1 MIEAYRQRISK
12 MAETALE
19 TTMEIGAISARGC
32 TLIGE
37 LPEIMIHIF
46 QYLKDEEL
54 DLCSRVCILW
64 RDIIV
69 NIMYHRVTI
78 ITRRIPL
85 SVIYSAVEESE
96 NLRPYV
102 GFDDHFQYNWFVV
115 DLGDEPEP
123 TIESTYDLIE
133 FGETTL
139 PFIPGYKRSDI
150 IEKLY
155 GHEYSDIIE
164 KLYRND
170 GTRLFPDHYKLA
182 LTAEIQISM
191 FPNISGFNI
200 INYSLVQFKI
210 LFVFHG
216 LIDLINKIKNVYH
229 KMNIPDEQKKCVIIY
244 EDFALRKIMDKI
256 VNYPIDSDEYRITIF
271 HGERVNAYVLF
282 LDASETD
289 YTTIKKKL
297 ERLKYSELKMVQ
309 KSCFLY
315 IFNYN
320 YEEWIDIA
328 SRAFREV
335 FPLINYVIYKFFPL
349 YISLPGDMIYFR
361 EQTDYWIYSIIT
373 VFVWWE

>member
-1 MIEAYRQRISK
+1 
-12 MAETALE
+12 MAETIHGK
-19 TTMEIGAISARGC
+19 TTEIGAISPRGC

-64 RDIIV
+64 RDIIE
-69 NIMYHRVTI
+69 NIMYHRVTM
-78 ITRRIPL
+78 ITRKIPL
-85 SVIYSAVEESE
+85 SVIYSAIDESE

-123 TIESTYDLIE
+123 TIESTYDLIG

-155 GHEYSDIIE
+155 GHEYSDIID

-182 LTAEIQISM
+182 LTAEIQIST
-191 FPNISGFNI
+191 FPNIPGFNI
-200 INYSLVQFKI
+200 INYSLKHFGI
-210 LFVFHG
+210 PYLFHE
-216 LIDLINKIKNVYH
+216 LTDLKEKMKNVYH
-229 KMNIPDEQKKCVIIY
+229 KLNIPDEQNKSVIIC
-244 EDFALRKIMDKI
+244 EDFALSKITDKIMNDSI
-256 VNYPIDSDEYRITIF
+256 YNDNYRLTIF
-271 HGERVNAYVLF
+271 HGERVDAFAFYFLNAFRTGYRR
-282 LDASETD
+282 
-289 YTTIKKKL
+289 IKKQL
-297 ERLKYSELKMVQ
+297 EMLKYSEFKRVE
-309 KSCFLY
+309 KRCFVY
-315 IFNYN
+315 IFHRRYL
-320 YEEWIDIA
+320 EWTHTPA
-328 SRAFREV
+328 RAFLEV
-335 FPLINYVIYKFFPL
+335 FPQMNYVAFKFLPI
-349 YISLPGDMIYFR
+349 YISVPGDEDYFHG
-361 EQTDYWIYSIIT
+361 EYDYKVDSIIM

>member
-1 MIEAYRQRISK
+1 

-19 TTMEIGAISARGC
+19 KTTETGAISPRGC
-32 TLIGE
+32 TLIGG

-69 NIMYHRVTI
+69 NIMYHQVTI

-85 SVIYSAVEESE
+85 SVIYSAIDESE

-123 TIESTYDLIE
+123 TIESTYDLIR

-139 PFIPGYKRSDI
+139 PFIPG
-150 IEKLY
+150 
-155 GHEYSDIIE
+155 HEYSDIID

-191 FPNISGFNI
+191 FPNIPGFNI
-200 INYSLVQFKI
+200 INYSLKHFGI
-210 LFVFHG
+210 RCLFHE
-216 LIDLINKIKNVYH
+216 LTDLKEKMKNVYH
-229 KMNIPDEQKKCVIIY
+229 KLNIPDEQKKCVIICK
-244 EDFALRKIMDKI
+244 DFALREITYKVM
-256 VNYPIDSDEYRITIF
+256 NYSIYSNGYRLTIF
-271 HGERVNAYVLF
+271 HGEKVDAFAFYFLNAFKTGYRR
-282 LDASETD
+282 
-289 YTTIKKKL
+289 IKKQL
-297 ERLKYSELKMVQ
+297 EMLKYSEFQRIEKR
-309 KSCFLY
+309 CFLY
-315 IFNYN
+315 IFHRRYL
-320 YEEWIDIA
+320 EWTHTPA
-328 SRAFREV
+328 RAFLEV
-335 FPLINYVIYKFFPL
+335 FPQMNYVAFKCLPL
-349 YISLPGDMIYFR
+349 YISVPGDEDYFHG
-361 EQTDYWIYSIIT
+361 EYDYKVDSIIM
-373 VFVWWE
+373 VFVW